1 MNLLTIPLR
10 CTRRKWP
17 RTLLLTLVFS
27 LGATSMVALWHVSRV
42 VGESLERKLTAFGAN
57 ILVSP
62 RAETLAV
69 SYGGV
74 SLGNLLYEV
83 RHLDEAATVAAVRS
97 IPLSAN
103 VAAVA
108 PKLVGTARV
117 GDAEVPVVGVRFD
130 QEQIIKKYWRIKGL
144 FPTAETEVVLGAKVA
159 ARLGLDYGS
168 TFRLGGQEVTVAGV
182 LSPTGG
188 DDDTVVLADL
198 SLAQRLFGL
207 PGQVNFVEVSAL
219 CSGCPIEDIVA
230 QIGEKLPGMEVK
242 ALRSV
247 VEGRMASVHFVQHLT
262 LAVALVILVSAC
274 AVVGFSMLSAVNER
288 KAEIGLL
295 RSLGYTRGGIFA
307 IFCCE
312 ALLLGAAAGAVG
324 ALAGYG
330 VGRRVVLLLDAASE
344 VLPSFSLPEALLVS
358 LGMALVAAL
367 AAAYPAAKAA
377 RIEPSAALVAL

>member
-17 RTLLLTLVFS
+17 RTLLLTLVFA

-62 RAETLAV
+62 KAETLAV

-83 RHLDEAATVAAVRS
+83 RHLDEAATLSAIRS
-97 IPLSAN
+97 IDLANRLS
-103 VAAVA
+103 AVA
-108 PKLVGTARV
+108 PKLVGTAAV
-117 GDAEVPVVGVRFD
+117 DQDQVPVVGVRFD
-130 QEQIIKKYWRIKGL
+130 QEQTIKKYWRIKGL
-144 FPTAETEVVLGAKVA
+144 FPTRENEVVLGDAVA
-159 ARLGLDYGS
+159 AKLGLDYGS
-168 TFRLGGQEVTVAGV
+168 SFSLGGEQVSVAGV

-198 SLAQRLFGL
+198 GLAQRLFHL
-207 PGQVNFVEVSAL
+207 PGKVNFVEVSAL

-230 QIGEKLPGMEVK
+230 QIGGKLPGLDVK

-307 IFCCE
+307 IFCFE
-312 ALLLGAAAGAVG
+312 ALLLGAAAGAIG
-324 ALAGYG
+324 SLAGFALG
-330 VGRRVVLLLDAASE
+330 SRVVLMLDAASE
-344 VLPSFSLPEALLVS
+344 VLPRFSGGEALAVS

>member
-10 CTRRKWP
+10 CARRKWP
-17 RTLLLTLVFS
+17 RTLLLILVFA
-27 LGATSMVALWHVSRV
+27 LGATSMVAMGHVSRV

-74 SLGNLLYEV
+74 NLGSLLYEV
-83 RHLDEAATVAAVRS
+83 RRLDEADTVAAIRS
-97 IPLSAN
+97 IALAAN

-117 GDAEVPVVGVRFD
+117 NGAETAVVGVRFD
-130 QEQIIKKYWRIKGL
+130 QEQAIKKYWRIKGL
-144 FPTAETEVVLGAKVA
+144 FPTAPGEVVLGSAAA
-159 ARLGLDYGS
+159 ARLGLDFGS
-168 TFRLGGQEVTVAGV
+168 AFRLGGEEVGVSGV
-182 LSPTGG
+182 LAPTGG
-188 DDDTVVLADL
+188 DEDNVVLADL
-198 SLAQRLFGL
+198 SLAQRIFGL
-207 PGQVNFVEVSAL
+207 PGKVNFVEVAAL

-230 QIGEKLPGMEVK
+230 QIAARLPGLEVK

-295 RSLGYTRGGIFA
+295 RSLGYSRSGIFA
-307 IFCCE
+307 IFCFE

-324 ALAGYG
+324 ALAGFG
-330 VGRRVVLLLDAASE
+330 LGREAALLLDPAAE
-344 VLPSFSLPEALLVS
+344 VLPAFNALEALAVS

-377 RIEPSAALVAL
+377 RIDPSAALVAL

>member
-10 CTRRKWP
+10 CARRKWP
-17 RTLLLTLVFS
+17 RTLLLTLVFT
-27 LGATSMVALWHVSRV
+27 LGATSMVALGHVSRV
-42 VGESLERKLTAFGAN
+42 VGDGLERKLIAFGAN

-62 RAETLAV
+62 KAETLAV

-83 RHLDEAATVAAVRS
+83 RHLDEAATVSAIRS
-97 IPLSAN
+97 IALSAN

-108 PKLVGTARV
+108 PKLVGAAAV
-117 GDAEVPVVGVRFD
+117 GAEQVPVVGVRFD
-130 QEQIIKKYWRIKGL
+130 QEQSIKNYWRIAGT
-144 FPTAETEVVLGAKVA
+144 FPTREDEVVLGASLA
-159 ARLGLDYGS
+159 ARLGLGFGAS
-168 TFRLGGQEVTVAGV
+168 LQLGGEGVTVAGV
-182 LSPTGG
+182 LAPTGG

-198 SLAQRLFGL
+198 SLAQRLFRL
-207 PGQVNFVEVSAL
+207 PGKVNFVEVSAL

-230 QIGEKLPGMEVK
+230 QIGGRLPGLEVK

-295 RSLGYTRGGIFA
+295 RSLGYSRSGVFA
-307 IFCCE
+307 IFCAE
-312 ALLLGAAAGAVG
+312 ALLLGAAAGAAG
-324 ALAGYG
+324 SLAGWG
-330 VGRRVVLLLDAASE
+330 VGRKVVLLLDPAGE
-344 VLPSFSLPEALLVS
+344 VLPAFSLPEALAVC

-367 AAAYPAAKAA
+367 AASYPAAKAA
-377 RIEPSAALVAL
+377 RIEPSAALVSL

>member
-10 CTRRKWP
+10 YARRKWP
-17 RTLLLTLVFS
+17 RTLLLTLVFA
-27 LGATSMVALWHVSRV
+27 LGATSMAALWHVSRV

-62 RAETLAV
+62 KAETLAV

-83 RHLDEAATVAAVRS
+83 RHLDETEAISAIRS
-97 IPLSAN
+97 IKNAAN
-103 VAAVA
+103 LAAVA
-108 PKLVGTARV
+108 PKLVGTATV
-117 GDAEVPVVGVRFD
+117 GAEQAPVVGVRFD
-130 QEQIIKKYWRIKGL
+130 QEQTIKKYWRIKGML
-144 FPTAETEVVLGAKVA
+144 PTAENEVVLGSAVA
-159 ARLGLDYGS
+159 ARLGLDFGS
-168 TFRLGGQEVTVAGV
+168 SLHLGDREVTVAGV

-188 DDDTVVLADL
+188 DDDAVVLADL
-198 SLAQRLFGL
+198 GLAQRLFGL
-207 PGQVNFVEVSAL
+207 PGKVSFVEVSAL
-219 CSGCPIEDIVA
+219 CAGCPIEEIVA
-230 QIGEKLPGMEVK
+230 QIGGKLPGLEVK

-295 RSLGYTRGGIFA
+295 RSLGYSRPGIFA
-307 IFCCE
+307 IFCFE
-312 ALLLGAAAGAVG
+312 ALLLGAAAGAAG
-324 ALAGYG
+324 SLAGYV
-330 VGRRVVLLLDAASE
+330 VGRKVVLLLDAAE
-344 VLPSFSLPEALLVS
+344 VLPVFSPLEALAVC

>member
-10 CTRRKWP
+10 CARRKWP
-17 RTLLLTLVFS
+17 RFVLLTLVFA

-42 VGESLERKLTAFGAN
+42 VGDSLERKLTAFGAN

-62 RAETLAV
+62 KAETLAV

-83 RHLDEAATVAAVRS
+83 RHLDEAATVAAIRS
-97 IPLSAN
+97 IKNSAN
-103 VAAVA
+103 LAAVA
-108 PKLVGTARV
+108 PKLVGTAAL
-117 GDAEVPVVGVRFD
+117 GAEQVPVVGVRFD
-130 QEQIIKKYWRIKGL
+130 HEQSIKKYWRIKGL
-144 FPTAETEVVLGAKVA
+144 FPTRENEVVLGSTLA
-159 ARLGLDYGS
+159 ARLGLDFGS
-168 TFRLGGQEVTVAGV
+168 AFRLGSEEVTVAGV

-198 SLAQRLFGL
+198 TLAQRLFKL
-207 PGQVNFVEVSAL
+207 PGKVNFVEVSAL
-219 CSGCPIEDIVA
+219 CAGCPIEEIVA
-230 QIGEKLPGMEVK
+230 QIGEKLPGLEVK

-295 RSLGYTRGGIFA
+295 RSLGYSRAGVFA
-307 IFCCE
+307 IFCSE
-312 ALLLGAAAGAVG
+312 AVLLGAAAGAIG
-324 ALAGYG
+324 ALAGWG
-330 VGRRVVLLLDAASE
+330 VGRKVVLLLDAAGE
-344 VLPSFSLPEALLVS
+344 VLPAFSPLEALAVC

-377 RIEPSAALVAL
+377 RIDPSAALVSL

>member
-10 CTRRKWP
+10 CARRKWP
-17 RTLLLTLVFS
+17 RTALLTLVFA

-42 VGESLERKLTAFGAN
+42 VGDSLERKLTAFGAN

-74 SLGNLLYEV
+74 NLGNLLYEV
-83 RHLDEAATVAAVRS
+83 RHLDEAATLSAIRS
-97 IPLSAN
+97 IDLSDRLS
-103 VAAVA
+103 AVA
-108 PKLVGTARV
+108 PKLVGAVAV
-117 GDAEVPVVGVRFD
+117 GQVQVPVVGVRFD
-130 QEQIIKKYWRIKGL
+130 QEQIIKKYWRITGL
-144 FPTAETEVVLGAKVA
+144 FPTRENEVVLGGAVA
-159 ARLGLDYGS
+159 AKLGLGYGAS
-168 TFRLGGQEVTVAGV
+168 LDLGGEPVSVAGV
-182 LSPTGG
+182 LAPTGG
-188 DDDTVVLADL
+188 DDDTVILADL
-198 SLAQRLFGL
+198 GLAQRLFRL

-230 QIGEKLPGMEVK
+230 QIGGRLPGLEVK

-295 RSLGYTRGGIFA
+295 RSLGYSRAGIFA

-312 ALLLGAAAGAVG
+312 ALLLGAVAGAAGSLAGFAVG
-324 ALAGYG
+324 
-330 VGRRVVLLLDAASE
+330 RHVVLLLDAAGE
-344 VLPSFSLPEALLVS
+344 VLPAFNLLEALVVS

>member
-10 CTRRKWP
+10 CARRKWP
-17 RTLLLTLVFS
+17 RTLLLTLVFA

-42 VGESLERKLTAFGAN
+42 VGEGLERKLTAFGAN

-83 RHLDEAATVAAVRS
+83 RHLDEAQTLDAIRS
-97 IPLSAN
+97 IDLANRLS
-103 VAAVA
+103 AVA
-108 PKLVGTARV
+108 PKLVGTAAV
-117 GDAEVPVVGVRFD
+117 GNEQVPVVGVRFD
-130 QEQIIKKYWRIKGL
+130 QEQTIKRYWRIKGL
-144 FPTAETEVVLGAKVA
+144 FPTRENEVVLGSTVA

-168 TFRLGGQEVTVAGV
+168 SFRLGNEEVSVAGV

-188 DDDTVVLADL
+188 DDDTVVLAAL
-198 SLAQRLFGL
+198 TLAQRLFHL
-207 PGQVNFVEVSAL
+207 PGKVNFVEVSAL
-219 CSGCPIEDIVA
+219 CAGCPIEDIVA
-230 QIGEKLPGMEVK
+230 QLGAKLPGLDVK

-307 IFCCE
+307 IFCFE
-312 ALLLGAAAGAVG
+312 ALLLGAAAGAIG
-324 ALAGYG
+324 SLAGFALG
-330 VGRRVVLLLDAASE
+330 SRVVLMLDAASE
-344 VLPSFSLPEALLVS
+344 VLPRFDSVEALAVS